1 MVQTSATSAFGFLR
15 ALREISAPPRLVPLA
30 ACEDTLMPPLQIRD
44 ATDDDL
50 PGILRVLAASGI
62 DGGRSFSLAEA
73 RAHLTQIR
81 ARSNYRLLAAVTANE
96 VVGTY
101 SLILVDKLG
110 KRGTP
115 SGVVEDVAV
124 DPARQGQGIGRAM
137 MAHALEE
144 CRKAGCYKLALS
156 SNVKRPDAHRF
167 YESLGF
173 ERHGY
178 SFAVFL

>member
-1 MVQTSATSAFGFLR
+1 MAEL
-15 ALREISAPPRLVPLA
+15 E
-30 ACEDTLMPPLQIRD
+30 IRD

-50 PGILRVLAASGI
+50 PGILRVLADSGI
-62 DGGRSFSLAEA
+62 DGGKSFTVEEA
-73 RAHLTQIR
+73 REHY
-81 ARSNYRLLAAVTANE
+81 ARIKSWPNFRLLAVLSDGE

-101 SLILVDKLG
+101 SLVIMDKLG

-115 SGVVEDVAV
+115 AGVVEDVAV
-124 DPARQGQGIGRAM
+124 SPSRQGQGIGRAM

-156 SNVKRPDAHRF
+156 SNVKRKSAHEF
-167 YESLGF
+167 YESLDF

-178 SFAVFL
+178 SYVVFP

>member
-1 MVQTSATSAFGFLR
+1 
-15 ALREISAPPRLVPLA
+15 
-30 ACEDTLMPPLQIRD
+30 MPTIEIRD
-44 ATDDDL
+44 AVDADV
-50 PGILRVLAASGI
+50 PGILQILAESGI
-62 DGGRSFSLAEA
+62 DGGHSFSVEEA
-73 RAHLTQIR
+73 RAHLARIR
-81 ARSNYRLLAAVTANE
+81 SWPAFRLLVALADGE
-96 VVGTY
+96 VAGTY
-101 SLILVDKLG
+101 SLAIMEKLG

-115 SGVVEDVAV
+115 AGVVEDVAV
-124 DPARQGQGIGRAM
+124 APNRQGQGIGRAM

-156 SNVKRPDAHRF
+156 SNVKREGAHQF